1 MTSRASAVV
10 VVRASSS
17 RANEK
22 KKRRGEERNEKK
34 ISIHARARLARSIPR
49 RASRRDASSAC
60 VIPGDAVGKISYS
73 CVYTV

>member
-34 ISIHARARLARSIPR
+34 LSIHARARLARSIPR
-49 RASRRDASSAC
+49 RASRRDASSA
-60 VIPGDAVGKISYS
+60 
-73 CVYTV
+73 